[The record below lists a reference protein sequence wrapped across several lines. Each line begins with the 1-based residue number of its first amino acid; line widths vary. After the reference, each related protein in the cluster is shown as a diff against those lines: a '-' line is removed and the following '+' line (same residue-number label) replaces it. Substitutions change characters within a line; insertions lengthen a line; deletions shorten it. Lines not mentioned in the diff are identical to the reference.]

1 MGRVFAVYD
10 SNKLDLIRVWT
21 RSWEARGWEP
31 RLLTPREVKLH
42 SIDKLIREKGGGFLY
57 ELSVVNFSWDC
68 GTSPAPRCIARYG
81 KRGWESAKLVKFES
95 EQQVLDCGRAI

>member
-10 SNKLDLIRVWT
+10 SSKLDLIRVWA

-31 RLLTPREVKLH
+31 RLLSPREVK
-42 SIDKLIREKGGGFLY
+42 SQSVEKLVKEKGGGFLY
-57 ELSVVNFSWDC
+57 DLDVVNFSWSC
-68 GTSPAPRCIARYG
+68 GSTPPKGIARHG
-81 KRGWESAKLVKFES
+81 KRGWESAKLVRFES